1 MSESLSMLSLT
12 AELEF
17 LQLEHLQLIYR
28 FVSGMVPKDFFSE
41 FTSKKDVGKGNVKAD
56 RYLLRLH

>member
-1 MSESLSMLSLT
+1 MLSLT

-17 LQLEHLQLIYR
+17 LQLEHLQLICR